1 MTTAAAQDSVPSLTG
16 ARKGT
21 GKILLYGATKHL
33 SGSAQ
38 NAVVRDLEVTTGS
51 RVRTANK
58 SCLLFASTSAI
69 RTLAQAR
76 LPAYPSTSWK
86 RSAFPVARSAL
97 IASRRFWRKTLLAA
111 LRGRL
116 SIVR

>member
-69 RTLAQAR
+69 RTLTKHDCQPILPPVGSDR
-76 LPAYPSTSWK
+76 LF
-86 RSAFPVARSAL
+86 RSRAPH
-97 IASRRFWRKTLLAA
+97 
-111 LRGRL
+111 
-116 SIVR
+116 